1 MGLKMKISKEE
12 ARNYFIR
19 YQSLCGSEPFSGVAG
34 ILEYIKIV
42 GCIQYDPLNMIARNA
57 DLVLQSRIVNYKP
70 EMLEQLLYKDR
81 LLIDGWDKMMSIYS
95 REDWAYFH
103 FVRERRGV
111 ETIATLQ
118 NRKSSEALLYTE
130 QVLESLA
137 QNGAMLPKQMRLGS
151 ADSGRWGH
159 RNLSSAAFD
168 YLFHIGKVGV
178 SKKVNVT
185 KVYDLI
191 ENLLPND
198 ILSQP
203 NPFKSEYDFMK
214 WYVYRRLGSVGMLW
228 NKNGGGWIATLMG
241 DKNLRQRILDE
252 YIADGLIHCV
262 EVESISEKF
271 YVRNENV
278 HLFDIKSPV
287 EADKIRF
294 IAPLDNL
301 LWERDMLS
309 KIFDFNYTWEVYIPA
324 EKRKFGYYVL
334 PVLYGNRF
342 IARFEPE
349 KSKTHIK
356 IKNWWW
362 ENDVSVS
369 DDLINLILREMER
382 FAACF
387 NKSEGVHESVS
398 AIIKKSSVQSDK
410 PYQAYCQTKKS
421 TNTASLES
429 HIF

>member
-1 MGLKMKISKEE
+1 MKITKEE
-12 ARNYFIR
+12 ARNFLIR
-19 YQSLCGSEPFSGVAG
+19 YQKLSNKEPLSGVGG
-34 ILEYIKIV
+34 ILDYIKMA

-57 DLVLQSRIVNYKP
+57 DLVLQSRIADYKP

-103 FVRERRGV
+103 FVRERRGI
-111 ETIATLQ
+111 ETIVMLQ
-118 NRKSSEALLYTE
+118 NRKSQEALLYTE
-130 QVLESLA
+130 QILESLA
-137 QNGAMLPKQMRLGS
+137 QNGAMLPKQMGLGP
-151 ADSGRWGH
+151 ANSGRWGH
-159 RNLSSAAFD
+159 RNISSATLD

-178 SKKVNVT
+178 SKKLNVT

-191 ENLLPND
+191 ENLLPAE

-203 NPFKSEYDFMK
+203 NPFLSEHDFKK

-228 NKNGGGWIATLMG
+228 NKNGGGWLATLMG
-241 DKNLRQRILDE
+241 DKKLRQHFLDE
-252 YIADGLIHCV
+252 YMADGLVECV
-262 EVESISEKF
+262 EVEGISERF
-271 YVRNENV
+271 YVRSKDSHLYEENP
-278 HLFDIKSPV
+278 I

-309 KIFDFNYTWEVYIPA
+309 KIFDFNYTWEVYVPA

-349 KSKTHIK
+349 KSKTHMK

-362 ENDVSVS
+362 ENDIFVS
-369 DDLINLILREMER
+369 DDLITLVLREMER
-382 FAACF
+382 FAISF
-387 NKSEGVHESVS
+387 GKSEGVHESVGE
-398 AIIKKSSVQSDK
+398 IIKKAKNSNGS
-410 PYQAYCQTKKS
+410 
-421 TNTASLES
+421 
-429 HIF
+429 

>member
-1 MGLKMKISKEE
+1 ML
-12 ARNYFIR
+12 
-19 YQSLCGSEPFSGVAG
+19 
-34 ILEYIKIV
+34 
-42 GCIQYDPLNMIARNA
+42 YDPLNIIARNT
-57 DLVLQSRIVNYKP
+57 DLVLQSRIMDYKP

-81 LLIDGWDKMMSIYS
+81 LLIDGWDKMMSIYL
-95 REDWAYFH
+95 REDWPFFH
-103 FVRERRGV
+103 FVREKRGN
-111 ETIATLQ
+111 EAIGILQ
-118 NRKSSEALLYTE
+118 HRKSSEALLHTTE
-130 QVLESLA
+130 ILKSLA
-137 QNGAMLPKQMRLGS
+137 QNGAMMPKQIKIGS
-151 ADSGRWGH
+151 AKSGRWGH
-159 RNLSSAAFD
+159 RNLSSAALD

-178 SKKVNVT
+178 AEKVNVN

-191 ENLLPND
+191 EKLLPDD

-203 NPFKSEYDFMK
+203 NPFKSEYDFTK

-241 DKNLRQRILDE
+241 DKKLRQRILDE
-252 YIADGLIHCV
+252 YIADGLVQCV
-262 EVESISEKF
+262 EVEDISERF
-271 YVRNENV
+271 YIRSKDM
-278 HLFDIKSPV
+278 HLFDIENPI

-309 KIFDFNYTWEVYIPA
+309 KIFNFNYTWEVYIPA

-362 ENDVSVS
+362 ENDVLVS
-369 DDLINLILREMER
+369 NDLIECVLREMER
-382 FAACF
+382 FAVCF
-387 NKSEGVHESVS
+387 KKNEGVHESVS
-398 AIIKKSSVQSDK
+398 EIIMKSSMLTEK
-410 PYQAYCQTKKS
+410 EK
-421 TNTASLES
+421 L
-429 HIF
+429 